1 MIHIF
6 IYGEMQKGEE
16 KRRVRGR
23 VEEKGGW
30 KEGEYEEKYKARK
43 GRRKEESNYS

>member
-1 MIHIF
+1 
-6 IYGEMQKGEE
+6 
-16 KRRVRGR
+16 